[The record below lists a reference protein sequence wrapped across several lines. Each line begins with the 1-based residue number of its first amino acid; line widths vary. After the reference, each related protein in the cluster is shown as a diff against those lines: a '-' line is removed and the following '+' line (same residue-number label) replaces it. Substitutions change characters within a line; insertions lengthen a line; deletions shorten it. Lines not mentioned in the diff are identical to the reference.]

1 MPLVPL
7 PLLPAT
13 LQLPVLLPR
22 CPIAITPCNTAIAID
37 RLIIAVV
44 VDRCPIAIA
53 IAIAK

>member
-22 CPIAITPCNTAIAID
+22 CPIAITPCNTAILID